1 MIEHIDC
8 FLLPKEEKNT
18 FLMVL
23 LKYMLKVVKMLQDGR
38 FTSQRLIKF
47 DEYKAKD
54 HFAFVRNEIEESS
67 AKYEKTYL
75 DYIKHAD
82 VKTIRKVNAE
92 FKEFTQ
98 GSLPLSQ
105 DFYTRLNQFLKD
117 TIKNSA

>member
-1 MIEHIDC
+1 
-8 FLLPKEEKNT
+8 
-18 FLMVL
+18 
-23 LKYMLKVVKMLQDGR
+23 MLQDGR

-54 HFAFVRNEIEESS
+54 HYSFVRNEIEEST

-82 VKTIRKVNAE
+82 VKIIRQVNAN

-105 DFYTRLNQFLKD
+105 DFYNRLNQYFKT
-117 TIKNSA
+117 TIKSSA